1 LLASAGGGENGEVGL
16 ETGREI
22 LKLRGTMADKK
33 VEKALYGPSTF
44 EVALGA
50 GLGLLA
56 GVALACVY
64 LVFKPV
70 QAVKEAPKEPV
81 KGVVYYRAGNL
92 DSAKSRS
99 WQAKLAT
106 FMQGG
111 AVVANE
117 EELNAWASSLH
128 AAPAPAAAKP
138 GEKAAP
144 AAPATPAASEFLS
157 ASGLNFRLDGDR
169 LHVAQKVL
177 LNYYGVTKEV
187 VFQASGTFAR
197 GGSGY
202 VFAPTEVY
210 FGSCPLHAVPGAVG
224 VLTKALLAKQKVPD
238 DFRTAWAKVAEIGV
252 EGGLLKVTTQP

>member
-1 LLASAGGGENGEVGL
+1 
-16 ETGREI
+16 
-22 LKLRGTMADKK
+22 MADKK

-50 GLGLLA
+50 VLGLFA

-81 KGVVYYRAGNL
+81 KGVVYYRAGNF
-92 DSAKSRS
+92 DSAKSRN

-106 FMQGG
+106 FTQGG

-117 EELNAWASSLH
+117 EELNAWASSLT

-138 GEKAAP
+138 GAKPAEAAP
-144 AAPATPAASEFLS
+144 AAAAASEFLS

-177 LNYYGVTKEV
+177 LNYYGVSKEV

-224 VLTKALLAKQKVPD
+224 ALTKALLAKQKVPD
-238 DFRTAWAKVAEIGV
+238 DFRTAWAKVAEIGID
-252 EGGLLKVTTQP
+252 GGLLKVTTQP